1 MPKPKDKAPP
11 PMGKKSAATQ
21 DANPW
26 KIMRVNRWQIAVIA
40 LKAYCLVSSTLFV
53 SEILRSVLDPVY
65 GYVSASRYHGI
76 ATLIA
81 LLTACSTYA
90 SWPGSSRRWAK
101 WLAVLG
107 LAVSTIEVYLF
118 RYSGRLGPSFG
129 PLLTSLV
136 TSFPLVLVSAV
147 TAAKRV
153 AGAMEKFLPKGSA
166 QSNGVSGKTM
176 SDAFIA
182 TICLIAYFE
191 PKIGSSLLNE
201 WLRRQLVRSRLGL
214 YYLLIVF
221 YALLFPSGYLSFM
234 IVPVLQPNLLGAYI
248 PLAYTDQ
255 VLNSTLHNHDISL
268 IARQESSTGYISVLD
283 NIKDGFRVMRC
294 DHSLL
299 GTTPSALIAHGIDT
313 TVVEIDPVVHDFAT
327 QYFDLPS
334 NHTSIIQDAV
344 PFVEQ
349 NKGVKRYDFI
359 IHDVFTGGVE
369 PMALFTSDFLQ
380 GLKNLLTSDGV
391 IAIVCCSFFV

>member
-1 MPKPKDKAPP
+1 MPYPKDKAPSR
-11 PMGKKSAATQ
+11 MGRKSAATR
-21 DANPW
+21 DPNPW
-26 KIMRVNRWQIAVIA
+26 KTMRVNPWQITVIA
-40 LKAYCLVSSTLFV
+40 FKTYCLVSSTLFI
-53 SEILRSVLDPVY
+53 SEILRSALDPVY
-65 GYVSASRYHGI
+65 GHVPASRYDGI

-101 WLAVLG
+101 WLAAIG
-107 LAVSTIEVYLF
+107 LAASTIEVYLF

-129 PLLTSLV
+129 PLLTSLL

-153 AGAMEKFLPKGSA
+153 AGTMEKFLPKGSA
-166 QSNGVSGKTM
+166 QFNGVSVKTI
-176 SDAFIA
+176 SDAFITA
-182 TICLIAYFE
+182 ICLIAYFE

-201 WLRRQLVRSRLGL
+201 WLRSQLVRSRLGL

-234 IVPVLQPNLLGAYI
+234 IIPVLQPNLLSAYI
-248 PLAYTDQ
+248 PFAYTDQ
-255 VLNSTLHNHDISL
+255 ILNSTLHNHDISL

-283 NIKDGFRVMRC
+283 NIKDGFRVM
-294 DHSLL
+294 SGLGI

-327 QYFDLPS
+327 QHFDLPS

-349 NKGVKRYDFI
+349 NEGVKKYDYI

-369 PMALFTSDFLQ
+369 PMALFTLDFLR
-380 GLKNLLTSDGV
+380 GLKNLLKSDGV
-391 IAIVCCSFFV
+391 VAIVCYYFFVE